1 MKARIAFQL
10 TKSKRSFFNMISN
23 VQGMMGYDPESDAI
37 SVASQRQF
45 DYHSIERKVLGPYA
59 KILKLVGTVF

>member
-1 MKARIAFQL
+1 
-10 TKSKRSFFNMISN
+10 MISN

-59 KILKLVGTVF
+59 KILKLVGTVC